1 MLPRAAPIRLRPVK
15 HPFRRKNLSPRLLPL
30 YAAAGAVYWF
40 AKPTAAGLALGASL
54 AALGLGLRI
63 WGAGHLVK
71 NDRLTIS
78 GPYAYI
84 RHPLYA
90 GSLLLAVGYA
100 AIAGGSGLVA
110 ALAFIAPVFFVYY
123 LPYKER
129 IESARLE
136 RRYGD
141 VYARYR
147 RAVPLLLPFRGA
159 WRSPERLAGE
169 CARRWS
175 RSCFRDND
183 EAGTVLGIAVAVVAL
198 ALRPVFGP

>member
-1 MLPRAAPIRLRPVK
+1 VN

-30 YAAAGAVYWF
+30 YAAAGAVCWF
-40 AKPTAAGLALGASL
+40 ARPTAAGLALGAAL
-54 AALGLGLRI
+54 ASLGLGLRI

-90 GSLLLAVGYA
+90 GSLLLAVGFGV
-100 AIAGGSGLVA
+100 IAGGVGLAVV
-110 ALAFIAPVFFVYY
+110 LVFVAPVFFAYY

-129 IESARLE
+129 VESARLE

-147 RAVPLLLPFRGA
+147 RAVPLLLPLRGA
-159 WRSPERLAGE
+159 WRGSPESLAFERG
-169 CARRWS
+169 RRWS
-175 RSCFRDND
+175 RRCFRDND
-183 EAGTVLGIAVAVVAL
+183 EPGTVLGIALVVVL
-198 ALRPVFGP
+198 LVLRPALGS